1 VRIVTFH
8 SRAFRQWVN
17 FAYER
22 NKNLPA
28 QKTGGRYKSDPHNR
42 DMVL

>member
-1 VRIVTFH
+1 VRTETFH

-28 QKTGGRYKSDPHNR
+28 QKTGGRYKSNPYDEG
-42 DMVL
+42 MVL

>member
-1 VRIVTFH
+1 VRHVGELFH
-8 SRAFRQWVN
+8 DFWQWFNFVN
-17 FAYER
+17 ER

-28 QKTGGRYKSDPHNR
+28 QKTGGRYKGNPHNG